1 MTSGAPLI
9 ELRNVHKTYHLG
21 EVDVPVLKDVSL
33 TIRQGEFVAL
43 MGASGSGKTTL
54 MNLLGCLDRPSSGSY
69 QLDGVEIMRLS
80 RSELAQLRGSRIGF
94 VFQSFNLLTRTTAVD
109 NVRMPTSYNAARRS
123 GWQIRSRATELLHSV
138 GLKHRTDHS
147 PGQMSGGE
155 QQRVAIARSLI
166 NEPMLLLA
174 DEPTGN
180 LDSKTGK
187 EILALFRRLNT
198 DQGITMLLVTH
209 DPEVARHADRV
220 IRMRDGRIVDDSPAD
235 QSPSVQAQA
244 APADAPTQV
253 VTADTPTTV
262 EQQGESAG
270 NPYASLPSTA
280 ARPAV
285 APLAKASG
293 SSATGSR
300 AAKLG
305 GHRGLLRILFGAVA
319 IAMQAQ
325 KRNPLRTA
333 LTMLGVIIGVAAVIA
348 MMEISQGA
356 SAAIEVTVSN
366 MGANTLLVTPGA
378 PRAGTSG
385 VVESVATLSPDD
397 VDAIVRDCPHILC
410 AAPIVRARASVVQG
424 NRDWRPNYMMG
435 TTPAFL
441 TARNWT
447 DLELGRAFTDREV
460 AVGAK
465 VCLIGQTVVR
475 ELFGDQYPIGREI
488 RVQNEPFTVVGVL
501 SPKGANLMGVDQD
514 DILLAPWTTM
524 KYRVSGGGAGGA
536 ATAGSGTAGFS
547 SAASANNSG
556 NRNRATLVNR
566 GVTGPTLMERLPSA
580 AFRMRSESIEQILVQ
595 ASAPEN
601 LPQAI
606 DEITLMLRDRH
617 RLSEYDPDFRVRD
630 MAEASKALEN
640 TVRLM
645 SGLGLSVAA
654 VSLLVGGVG
663 IMNIMLVSVTERT
676 REIGLRM
683 AVGANASDILRQ
695 FLVEA
700 VVLCLLGGLVGIAAG
715 RGASSLVGFIMDW
728 PTRPSI
734 LAAVVAVAV
743 SVVVGVTF
751 GYYPAWKASR
761 LNPIEA
767 LRYE

>member
-1 MTSGAPLI
+1 MTNSTPLIDSTPLI

-54 MNLLGCLDRPSSGSY
+54 MNLLGCLDRPTSGSY

-123 GWQIRSRATELLHSV
+123 GRLIRSRATELLHSV
-138 GLKHRTDHS
+138 GLNHRTDHS

-166 NEPMLLLA
+166 NEPRLLLA

-198 DQGITMLLVTH
+198 EQGITLLLVTH

-220 IRMRDGRIVDDSPAD
+220 IRMRDGRIVDDSPAEG
-235 QSPSVQAQA
+235 SVQAANPFA
-244 APADAPTQV
+244 AALRDEQHPVETAQV
-253 VTADTPTTV
+253 AT
-262 EQQGESAG
+262 
-270 NPYASLPSTA
+270 
-280 ARPAV
+280 
-285 APLAKASG
+285 KAS
-293 SSATGSR
+293 R
-300 AAKLG
+300 AQRLG

-325 KRNPLRTA
+325 RRNPLRTA

-356 SAAIEVTVSN
+356 SSAIEVTVSN

-397 VDAIVRDCPHILC
+397 AEAIVRDCPHVLC
-410 AAPIVRARASVVQG
+410 AAPIVRARASVVHG

-441 TARNWT
+441 TARNWS
-447 DLELGRAFTDREV
+447 DLELGRAFTEREV

-524 KYRVSGGGAGGA
+524 KYRISGGGAAGGAGGA
-536 ATAGSGTAGFS
+536 AAGSVSGTA
-547 SAASANNSG
+547 ASGNSG
-556 NRNRATLVNR
+556 TRSRATLVNR

-595 ASAPEN
+595 ASAPEI

-715 RGASSLVGFIMDW
+715 RGASSLVGFLMDW